1 MSHTALPDEM
11 CTLLQAYYT
20 CEVTTV
26 NRVGQPVTWPCL
38 AYFHR
43 ETGHIIVTASIA
55 FRVKA
60 LNARRH
66 PQISL
71 LYSDPSGSGL
81 LTPPAILV
89 QGMAEVQE
97 LVDYT
102 DPKIIGLF
110 RVIQERQPASK
121 SFSTRL
127 LRRIFTWY
135 LYQRL
140 VLTITPQ
147 RIRIWPQGNFQ
158 AEATEIEVK
167 HVE

>member
-1 MSHTALPDEM
+1 MPHHTLPDEV

-26 NRVGQPVTWPCL
+26 NSAGQPITWPCL

-66 PQISL
+66 PQVSL

-81 LTPPAILV
+81 ITPPAILV
-89 QGMAEVQE
+89 QGIADVQE
-97 LVDYT
+97 LVNYT

-110 RVIQERQPASK
+110 RIIQARQPASK
-121 SFSTRL
+121 NFSTRPM
-127 LRRIFTWY
+127 RRIFTWY

-140 VLTITPQ
+140 VLTIAPQ
-147 RIRIWPQGNFQ
+147 QIRIWPQGNFQ
-158 AEATEIEVK
+158 ADATEIEVK
-167 HVE
+167 CVE

>member
-1 MSHTALPDEM
+1 MSQSILPDDV
-11 CTLLQAYYT
+11 CTLLQTYYT

-26 NRVGQPVTWPCL
+26 NRVGQPITWPCL
-38 AYFHR
+38 AYFHQ
-43 ETGHIIVTASIA
+43 ETGNIIVTASIA

-71 LYSDPSGSGL
+71 FYSDPSGSGL
-81 LTPPAILV
+81 INPPALLV

-110 RVIQERQPASK
+110 RLIQERQPASK
-121 SFSTRL
+121 NFSTRL
-127 LRRIFTWY
+127 MRRIFTWY